1 MRIDMPKKTKKK
13 QRKVYLHEDVK
24 KQVEQATKNL
34 ETRIRK
40 IERIERNRKPDFRR
54 RTEIWWLSIKKK
66 SNENLGF
73 FLKYWTFNIILN
85 QLTNCRK
92 KFRFILQFP
101 WQFTKNTTQTKKSM
115 IKYFRINKLI
125 NLLKRI

>member
-13 QRKVYLHEDVK
+13 QRKVYLHKDVK

-54 RTEIWWLSIKKK
+54 RTEI
-66 SNENLGF
+66 
-73 FLKYWTFNIILN
+73 
-85 QLTNCRK
+85 
-92 KFRFILQFP
+92 
-101 WQFTKNTTQTKKSM
+101 
-115 IKYFRINKLI
+115 
-125 NLLKRI
+125 